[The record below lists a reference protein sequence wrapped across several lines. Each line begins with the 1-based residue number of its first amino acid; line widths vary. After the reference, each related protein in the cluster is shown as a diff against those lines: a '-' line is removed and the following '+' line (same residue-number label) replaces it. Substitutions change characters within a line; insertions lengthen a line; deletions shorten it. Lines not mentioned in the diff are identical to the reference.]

1 MVSPL
6 WIASSEGRL
15 EEVQDLLRT
24 ASNADV
30 NVKGMCGSLVALPLF
45 AELCIDQNGITP
57 LIEAVKNGHV
67 EVVHA
72 LLAHGTNVLCS
83 KVK

>member
-30 NVKGMCGSLVALPLF
+30 NVKGMCGSLVALPSF
-45 AELCIDQNGITP
+45 AELCIDSNGITP

-72 LLAHGTNVLCS
+72 LLAHGTNVLFS
-83 KVK
+83 IVK